1 MQVVLLER
9 VENLGQMG
17 DVVKVRAGYARNY
30 LLPRAKALRATKE
43 NLAYFETQKATLQAA
58 NDKRRKDAESK
69 SKKVAGLTVPL
80 IRAASEGGQLYGS
93 VSARDIAAA
102 VSAKSGVEVDR
113 AQVTM
118 DRNYKMLGLFPVKI
132 VLHAEVP
139 VEVTINIARSDE
151 EAKIQEET
159 GSALIVS
166 DKREQT
172 LEDEALARLEAEEA
186 AAKAFGDDIAAEKEA
201 ETAEESEEKPARKKA
216 AKAKKKDSDEE

>member
-17 DVVKVRAGYARNY
+17 DVVKVRAGYARNF

-43 NLAYFETQKATLQAA
+43 NLAYFEAQRATLQAT

-69 SKKVAGLTVPL
+69 SKKVSGLTVPL

-93 VSARDIAAA
+93 VSARDIAAV
-102 VSAKSGVEVDR
+102 VSDKSGVDVER
-113 AQVTM
+113 SMIFM

-132 VLHAEVP
+132 NLHAEVA

-166 DKREQT
+166 DKAEPS
-172 LEDEALARLEAEEA
+172 LEEEALARLEAEEA
-186 AAKAFGDDIAAEKEA
+186 AAKAFGEDIAAEKEA
-201 ETAEESEEKPARKKA
+201 EAEAEEKPAKKKA

>member
-17 DVVKVRAGYARNY
+17 DVVKVRAGYARNF

-43 NLAYFETQKATLQAA
+43 NLAYFEAQRATLQAT

-69 SKKVAGLTVPL
+69 SKKVSGLTVPL

-93 VSARDIAAA
+93 VSARDIAAV
-102 VSAKSGVEVDR
+102 VSDKSGVDVER
-113 AQVTM
+113 SMIFM

-132 VLHAEVP
+132 NLHAEVA

-166 DKREQT
+166 DKAEPS
-172 LEDEALARLEAEEA
+172 LEEEALARLEAEEA
-186 AAKAFGDDIAAEKEA
+186 AAKAFGEDIAAEKEA
-201 ETAEESEEKPARKKA
+201 EAEEKPAKKKA